1 MPSSTPDP
9 KPSAVPAP
17 EKQGG
22 VHPAEQHVQDAH
34 TLLTSLRQ
42 KVEHHPE
49 LEEAI
54 AKLEAALRVLTVK
67 TGGML

>member
-9 KPSAVPAP
+9 KPSAAPAP

-22 VHPAEQHVQDAH
+22 VHPAEQHVQEAH
-34 TLLTSLRQ
+34 TLLTTLRE
-42 KVEHHPE
+42 KIDEHPE

-54 AKLEAALRVLTVK
+54 AKLEAALRVLAVK